1 MKKIILL
8 IATIFCIS
16 TSKAQQIPDSIK
28 MFIPEIDSVCSGSS
42 VYIPIKAINFRNV
55 IGMQGSIRWDSTI
68 LRLDSAFINTSI
80 SFFDSLKLD
89 TNVNLTKNF
98 ISYVLVS
105 PYNNSTAKDS
115 TTIFTL
121 RFKII
126 NNTKISTPVFFSNTP
141 TQFLIDTATDL
152 IQLSDFGELADSSW
166 INGKINFIDT
176 PIIIQNGNAFTCI
189 ASCIPVMYIWHTY
202 NCSGNLISVDTT
214 FTNAF
219 VSTLPTGTCFSVQCA
234 ARYSN
239 GNIINSHS
247 TNNTLPL
254 NLISF
259 NAKVQTE
266 NSVALNWQTTNEI
279 NVSHFNI
286 QRSLNGRDFINIGKV
301 LANGISRY
309 SFVDDKLPFTND
321 KLTLNYRLEILDND
335 GKKQYSEVKLL
346 AISNKQMTISIFPNP
361 AKDFVTISS
370 NQNIKSL
377 QLTNLYG
384 QVIQEYSSINSN
396 SFQIK
401 ISTLASGVYWLKTLL
416 KDGTHRTQK
425 LLIEQ

>member
-8 IATIFCIS
+8 IATIFCLS
-16 TSKAQQIPDSIK
+16 TAKAQQIPDSIK

-55 IGMQGSIRWDSTI
+55 VGMQGSIRWDSTI

-98 ISYVLVS
+98 ISYILLN
-105 PYNNSTAKDS
+105 PNNNLTTKDS

-126 NNTKISTPVFFSNTP
+126 NNTKISTAVFFSNDP
-141 TQFLIDTATDL
+141 TNFEIDTAADL
-152 IQLSDFGELADSSW
+152 VGLSDLASLSGN
-166 INGKINFIDT
+166 IFLNGKINFIDT
-176 PIIIQNGNAFTCI
+176 PMIIQNGNAFTCI

-214 FTNAF
+214 FINAF

-239 GNIINSHS
+239 GNVINSHF

-254 NLISF
+254 KLTSF

-286 QRSLNGRDFINIGKV
+286 QRSLNGRDYMNIAKV
-301 LANGISRY
+301 LANSVSGY

-335 GKKQYSEVKLL
+335 GKKQYSEVRQITIDKKL
-346 AISNKQMTISIFPNP
+346 STINVFPNP
-361 AKDFVTISS
+361 AKDFVTINSK
-370 NQNIKSL
+370 QNIKSL
-377 QLTNLYG
+377 KLTNLYG

-396 SFQIK
+396 SYQIK
-401 ISTLASGVYWLKTLL
+401 ISSLTSGVYWLTALL
-416 KDGTHRTQK
+416 KDGTHQTQK

>member
-1 MKKIILL
+1 MKKILLL

-68 LRLDSAFINTSI
+68 LKLDSAFINTNI

-105 PYNNSTAKDS
+105 PYNNLTAKDS

-126 NNTKISTPVFFSNTP
+126 NNTHISTPVFFSNTP

-152 IQLSDFGELADSSW
+152 IQLSDFGELTDSSW

-176 PIIIQNGNAFTCI
+176 PMIIQNGNAFTCI

-214 FTNAF
+214 FTNTF

-234 ARYSN
+234 ARYGN
-239 GNIINSHS
+239 GNVITSHS
-247 TNNTLPL
+247 TTNTLPL

-266 NSVALNWQTTNEI
+266 NFVTVSWQTTNEI

-309 SFVDDKLPFTND
+309 SFVDDKLSFTND

-335 GKKQYSEVKLL
+335 GKKQYSEVKQLG
-346 AISNKQMTISIFPNP
+346 ISNKQMTISIFPNP
-361 AKDFVTISS
+361 AKDFITISS

-377 QLTNLYG
+377 QLTNLYE
-384 QVIQEYSSINSN
+384 QVIKEYPSINSN
-396 SFQIK
+396 SYQIK
-401 ISTLASGVYWLKTLL
+401 ISALASGVYWLNTLL
-416 KDGTHRTQK
+416 KDGTYQTQK